1 MPQGTAGLSW
11 YENMKAFSDLVGS
24 VCMPAP
30 VEAYTDGTTAV
41 STTDA
46 AETLSNPF
54 YYYISP
60 HLCHFFLFFPTLPWY
75 SVLIPL
81 IAFILLFSLSSCVV
95 IRGLFWGIPL
105 WVNLIR
111 RCSLTG
117 LKYIDSN
124 GKEKCS
130 SALLSVYWCRS
141 VIACWCE

>member
-1 MPQGTAGLSW
+1 MPQGTAGLCW

-41 STTDA
+41 SSTDA
-46 AETLSNPF
+46 RKLSNPF

-60 HLCHFFLFFPTLPWY
+60 HLCYFSSILPLFPHFTLIHCPY
-75 SVLIPL
+75 SL
-81 IAFILLFSLSSCVV
+81 IAFLLLFSLSSCVV
-95 IRGLFWGIPL
+95 IRGLFWGVPL

-111 RCSLTG
+111 WCSLNG

-130 SALLSVYWCRS
+130 RALLSVYWCRS
-141 VIACWCE
+141 VMAC